1 MLARNTT
8 SAPREASDSLGSNSP
23 NTPSCVS
30 SVSRSFRSQPYS
42 PAQKKVLPP
51 GTCSMS
57 SVLTLRARSTSYSLS
72 PKSSPTGPTTRT
84 SVKKL
89 AASEKCTAEPPSMRS
104 RSPNGVLTA
113 SNAIDPTTTRVIDAR
128 RVRYA
133 AHARRT
139 DRGVRRPGGPPGR
152 GHPETRARGRP
163 GADQGRGGRHEL
175 RRHPPARK
183 LLPRQVRPAAG
194 DGRRGGRHDRGRQA
208 RGGAR

>member
-1 MLARNTT
+1 M
-8 SAPREASDSLGSNSP
+8 SD
-23 NTPSCVS
+23 VS
-30 SVSRSFRSQPYS
+30 ISRSVST
-42 PAQKKVLPP
+42 A
-51 GTCSMS
+51 S
-57 SVLTLRARSTSYSLS
+57 SSA

-139 DRGVRRPGGPPGR
+139 DRGVRGPGGPGGR
-152 GHPETRARGRP
+152 GYPQARAGGWP
-163 GADQGRGGRHEL
+163 GPDQGGGGRHEL
-175 RRHPPARK
+175 RRHPPTRE
-183 LLPRQVRPAAG
+183 LLP
-194 DGRRGGRHDRGRQA
+194 
-208 RGGAR
+208 